1 MLCDHR
7 CGSSVQMASC
17 SNSTYTPVRYESV
30 KETGHEFLKT
40 ITGVT
45 VYLGHDTEDALVTT
59 TELINTSPAAD
70 GREGLPDLDALRD
83 LAIKRQISGADQVSE
98 SDLDEVRLLR
108 DRLHVLFAVDDAPTA
123 AAMLNELLAEAN
135 VTPHLSDHDG
145 YGLHIH
151 YFAPGA
157 PIAQLLAAHCG
168 MALARVVAEGELE
181 RLRTCEAP
189 DCGHV
194 LVDLSKNRCRRYCDS
209 RTCGNR
215 LHVAAYRA
223 RRRASL
229 PTA

>member
-1 MLCDHR
+1 MLGYVSDGVRFNLDLHSCQTRR
-7 CGSSVQMASC
+7 CQL
-17 SNSTYTPVRYESV
+17 TW
-30 KETGHEFLKT
+30 HEFLKT

-45 VYLGHDTEDALVTT
+45 VYLGHDTEDALVTV

-70 GREGLPDLDALRD
+70 GREGIPDLDALRD
-83 LAIKRQISGADQVSE
+83 FAIKRQISGADQVRE

-108 DRLHVLFAVDDAPTA
+108 ERLHVLFAVDDTLTA
-123 AAMLNELLAEAN
+123 TAMLNELLAEAN

-223 RRRASL
+223 RRRAGLSS
-229 PTA
+229 A

>member
-1 MLCDHR
+1 
-7 CGSSVQMASC
+7 MASG
-17 SNSTYTPVRYESV
+17 SNSTYTPVR
-30 KETGHEFLKT
+30 HEGVNEIFLNT
-40 ITGVT
+40 IAGVT

-59 TELINTSPAAD
+59 TELINTSPTAD
-70 GREGLPDLDALRD
+70 GREGLPDLAALRE
-83 LAIKRQISGADQVSE
+83 LAMKRQVSGVGQLSE
-98 SDLDEVRLLR
+98 SDLDQVRALR
-108 DRLHVLFAVDDAPTA
+108 DRLHALFEINDTPTA
-123 AAMLNELLAEAN
+123 AAMLNKLLAEAN

-145 YGLHIH
+145 YAWHIH

-168 MALARVVAEGELE
+168 MAIARVVAEGELE

-189 DCGHV
+189 GCGHV

-223 RRRASL
+223 RRRAGL

>member
-1 MLCDHR
+1 M
-7 CGSSVQMASC
+7 
-17 SNSTYTPVRYESV
+17 
-30 KETGHEFLKT
+30 
-40 ITGVT
+40 
-45 VYLGHDTEDALVTT
+45 YLGHDTEDALVTA
-59 TELINTSPAAD
+59 TELINTSSAATS
-70 GREGLPDLDALRD
+70 RERLADVAALRD
-83 LAIKRQISGADQVSE
+83 FVNKRQISGVGRLAQ
-98 SDLDEVRLLR
+98 SDLDEVRALR
-108 DRLHVLFAVDDAPTA
+108 DRLHALFEVPDTPTA

-145 YGLHIH
+145 YVWHIH

-157 PIAQLLAAHCG
+157 TIAQLLAAHCG

-215 LHVAAYRA
+215 MHVAAYRA